1 METKELANVNID
13 ALFERI
19 STLIEESRKQV
30 AKAVNIA
37 EVYTKYEIGRYIV
50 EDEQEGKY
58 RAAYGRQ
65 VLSVLSQKLSDRF
78 GSGWSLET
86 LKSARKFYS
95 VYSLETIGSTLLTQ
109 SEEETLNRNLV
120 NTVYQIQNTSTAP
133 HKFVLSWSHYLVLMR
148 IKNSDARSFY
158 ELECAKQNWSVR
170 WLQRQVNSSLYERI
184 ALSSDKEKV
193 IRMAKEGEIIEKPSD
208 IIKNPVTLEF
218 LGLKQETAYS
228 ESKLENA
235 IIDKMQAFLL
245 EMGKGFLFEA
255 RQKRFTFEEDNYYV
269 DLVFYNR
276 LLQCYVLVD
285 LKVDKLT
292 HQDLGQMQMYVNYY
306 DRYQKLDFEK
316 PTVGIIL
323 CKEKNDALVEL
334 TLPKE
339 SNIYAAQYELY
350 LPDKQELQ
358 AKLKS
363 WIEEF
368 EENEAASA
376 NLNYNEIDQ

>member
-1 METKELANVNID
+1 MNVMETKYIANVNVD

-19 STLIEESRKQV
+19 SALIEESRKKV
-30 AKAVNIA
+30 ATAVNIA

-50 EDEQEGKY
+50 EDEQEGKA
-58 RAAYGRQ
+58 RAAYGKQ
-65 VLSVLSQKLSDRF
+65 VLPILSQKLTDKF
-78 GSGWSLET
+78 GGGWSLET

-95 VYSLETIGSTLLTQ
+95 VYAPLAIGSTALTK
-109 SEEETLNRNLV
+109 SAKGTGKTNLV
-120 NTVYQIQNTSTAP
+120 NSVDQIQIAPAEP

-148 IKNSDARSFY
+148 IKDDGARSFY
-158 ELECAKQNWSVR
+158 EEECAKQNWGVR
-170 WLQRQVNSSLYERI
+170 WLQRQVGSSLYERI
-184 ALSSDKEKV
+184 ALSSDRDKV
-193 IRMAKEGEIIEKPSD
+193 VRMAKEGEIIEKPAD

-218 LGLKQETAYS
+218 LGLKPDAAYS
-228 ESKLENA
+228 ETKLENA
-235 IIDKMQAFLL
+235 IIDKMQTFLL

-255 RQKRFTFEEDNYYV
+255 RQKRFTFDEDNFYV

-276 LLQCYVLVD
+276 LLQCYVLID

-306 DRYQKLDFEK
+306 DRYKKQDFEK
-316 PTVGIIL
+316 PTVGILL

-334 TLPKE
+334 TLPKD
-339 SNIYAAQYELY
+339 SNVYAAQYELY
-350 LPDKQELQ
+350 LPDKKELQ

-368 EENEAASA
+368 EEQEEKNS
-376 NLNYNEIDQ
+376 LK

>member
-120 NTVYQIQNTSTAP
+120 NTVYQIQNTSIAP

-368 EENEAASA
+368 EENEATLA
-376 NLNYNEIDQ
+376 NLNYNEIEQ

>member
-1 METKELANVNID
+1 METKDIANVNID

-19 STLIEESRKQV
+19 SALIEESRKRV
-30 AKAVNIA
+30 ATAVNIA
-37 EVYTKYEIGRYIV
+37 EVYTKYEIGRHIV
-50 EDEQEGKY
+50 EDEQEGKA
-58 RAAYGRQ
+58 RAAYGKQ
-65 VLSVLSQKLSDRF
+65 VLPILSQKLTDKF

-95 VYSLETIGSTLLTQ
+95 VYAPQAIRSTALTKSDKETGKT
-109 SEEETLNRNLV
+109 NLV
-120 NTVYQIQNTSTAP
+120 NSVDQIQIAPAEP

-148 IKNSDARSFY
+148 IKDDGARSFY
-158 ELECAKQNWSVR
+158 EVECAKQNWGVR
-170 WLQRQVNSSLYERI
+170 WLQRQVGSSLYERI
-184 ALSSDKEKV
+184 ALSSDRDKV
-193 IRMAKEGEIIEKPSD
+193 VRMAKEGEIIEQPAD

-218 LGLKQETAYS
+218 LGLKPDAAFSET
-228 ESKLENA
+228 KLENA
-235 IIDKMQAFLL
+235 IIDKMQTFLL

-255 RQKRFTFEEDNYYV
+255 RQKRFTFDEDNFYV

-276 LLQCYVLVD
+276 LLQCYVLID

-306 DRYQKLDFEK
+306 DRYKKQDFEK
-316 PTVGIIL
+316 PTVGILL
-323 CKEKNDALVEL
+323 CKDKNDSLVEL
-334 TLPKE
+334 TLPKD
-339 SNIYAAQYELY
+339 SNVYAAQYELY

-368 EENEAASA
+368 EEQEEKNS
-376 NLNYNEIDQ
+376 LK

>member
-1 METKELANVNID
+1 MNVMETKDIANVNVD

-19 STLIEESRKQV
+19 SALIEESRKRV
-30 AKAVNIA
+30 ATAVNIA

-50 EDEQEGKY
+50 EDEQKGKA
-58 RAAYGRQ
+58 RAAYGKQ
-65 VLSVLSQKLSDRF
+65 VLPILSQKLTDKF

-95 VYSLETIGSTLLTQ
+95 VYAPQAIRSTALTKSDKETGKT
-109 SEEETLNRNLV
+109 NLV
-120 NTVYQIQNTSTAP
+120 NSVDQIQIAPAEP

-148 IKNSDARSFY
+148 IKDDGARSFY
-158 ELECAKQNWSVR
+158 EVECAKQNWAVR
-170 WLQRQVNSSLYERI
+170 WLQRQVGSSLYERI
-184 ALSSDKEKV
+184 ALSSDRDKV
-193 IRMAKEGEIIEKPSD
+193 VRMAKEGEIIEKPAD

-218 LGLKQETAYS
+218 LGLKPDAAYS
-228 ESKLENA
+228 ETKLENA
-235 IIDKMQAFLL
+235 IIDKMQTFLL

-255 RQKRFTFEEDNYYV
+255 RQKRFTFDEDNFYV

-276 LLQCYVLVD
+276 LLQCYVLID

-306 DRYQKLDFEK
+306 DRYKKQDFEK
-316 PTVGIIL
+316 PTVGILL

-334 TLPKE
+334 TLPKD
-339 SNIYAAQYELY
+339 SNVYAAQYELY
-350 LPDKQELQ
+350 LPDKKELQ
-358 AKLKS
+358 DKLKS

-368 EENEAASA
+368 EEQEEKNS
-376 NLNYNEIDQ
+376 LK

>member
-1 METKELANVNID
+1 MNVMETKDIANVNVD

-19 STLIEESRKQV
+19 SALIEESRKEV
-30 AKAVNIA
+30 ATAVNIA

-50 EDEQEGKY
+50 ENEQEGKA
-58 RAAYGRQ
+58 RAAYGKQ
-65 VLSVLSQKLSDRF
+65 VLPILSQKLTDKF

-95 VYSLETIGSTLLTQ
+95 VYAPQAIRSTALTKSDKETGKT
-109 SEEETLNRNLV
+109 NLV
-120 NTVYQIQNTSTAP
+120 NSVDQIQIAPAEP

-148 IKNSDARSFY
+148 IKDDGARSFY
-158 ELECAKQNWSVR
+158 EVECAKQNWAVR
-170 WLQRQVNSSLYERI
+170 WLQRQVGSSLYERI
-184 ALSSDKEKV
+184 ALSSDRDKV
-193 IRMAKEGEIIEKPSD
+193 VRMAKEGEIIEKPAD

-218 LGLKQETAYS
+218 LGLKPDAAYS
-228 ESKLENA
+228 ETKLENA
-235 IIDKMQAFLL
+235 IIDKMQTFLL

-255 RQKRFTFEEDNYYV
+255 RQKRFTFDEDNFYV

-276 LLQCYVLVD
+276 LLQCYVLID

-306 DRYQKLDFEK
+306 DRYKKQDFEK
-316 PTVGIIL
+316 PTVGILL

-334 TLPKE
+334 TLPKD
-339 SNIYAAQYELY
+339 SNVYAAQYELY
-350 LPDKQELQ
+350 LPDKEELQ
-358 AKLKS
+358 DKLKS

-368 EENEAASA
+368 EEQEEKNI
-376 NLNYNEIDQ
+376 LK

>member
-1 METKELANVNID
+1 METKDIANVNVD

-19 STLIEESRKQV
+19 SALIEESRKKV
-30 AKAVNIA
+30 ATAVNIA
-37 EVYTKYEIGRYIV
+37 EVYTKYEIGRHIV
-50 EDEQEGKY
+50 EDEQEGKA
-58 RAAYGRQ
+58 RAAYGKQ
-65 VLSVLSQKLSDRF
+65 VLPILSQKLTDKF

-95 VYSLETIGSTLLTQ
+95 VYAPQAIRSTALTKSDKETGKT
-109 SEEETLNRNLV
+109 NLV
-120 NTVYQIQNTSTAP
+120 NSVDQIQIAPAEP

-148 IKNSDARSFY
+148 IKDDGARSFY
-158 ELECAKQNWSVR
+158 EVECAKQNWGVR
-170 WLQRQVNSSLYERI
+170 WLQRQVGSSLYERI
-184 ALSSDKEKV
+184 ALSSDRDKV
-193 IRMAKEGEIIEKPSD
+193 VRMAKEGEIIEKPAD

-218 LGLKQETAYS
+218 LGLKPDAAYS
-228 ESKLENA
+228 ETKLENA
-235 IIDKMQAFLL
+235 IIDKMQTFLL

-255 RQKRFTFEEDNYYV
+255 RQKRFTFDEDNFYV

-276 LLQCYVLVD
+276 LIQCYVLID

-306 DRYQKLDFEK
+306 DRYKKQDFEK
-316 PTVGIIL
+316 PTVGILL

-334 TLPKE
+334 TLPKD
-339 SNIYAAQYELY
+339 SNVYAAQYELY
-350 LPDKQELQ
+350 LPDKKELQ

-368 EENEAASA
+368 EEQEEKNSPK
-376 NLNYNEIDQ
+376 

>member
-1 METKELANVNID
+1 MNDMETKDIANVNVD

-19 STLIEESRKQV
+19 SALIEESRKKV
-30 AKAVNIA
+30 ATAVNIA
-37 EVYTKYEIGRYIV
+37 EVYAKYEIGHHIV
-50 EDEQEGKY
+50 EDEQEGKA
-58 RAAYGRQ
+58 RAAYGKQ
-65 VLSVLSQKLSDRF
+65 VLPILSQKLTDKF

-95 VYSLETIGSTLLTQ
+95 VYAPQAIRSKALTQ
-109 SEEETLNRNLV
+109 STKGTGKTNLV
-120 NTVYQIQNTSTAP
+120 NSVDQIQIAPAEP

-148 IKNSDARSFY
+148 IKDDGARSFY
-158 ELECAKQNWSVR
+158 EVECAKQNWGVR
-170 WLQRQVNSSLYERI
+170 WLQRQVGSSLYERI
-184 ALSSDKEKV
+184 ALSSDRDKV
-193 IRMAKEGEIIEKPSD
+193 VRMAKEGEIIEQPAD

-218 LGLKQETAYS
+218 LGLKPDAAYS
-228 ESKLENA
+228 ETKLENA
-235 IIDKMQAFLL
+235 IIDKMQTFLL

-255 RQKRFTFEEDNYYV
+255 RQKRFTFDEDNFYV

-276 LLQCYVLVD
+276 LIQCYVLID

-306 DRYQKLDFEK
+306 DRYKKQDFEK
-316 PTVGIIL
+316 PTVGILL

-334 TLPKE
+334 TLPKD
-339 SNIYAAQYELY
+339 SNVYAAQYELY
-350 LPDKQELQ
+350 LPDKKELQ

-368 EENEAASA
+368 EEQEEKNS
-376 NLNYNEIDQ
+376 LK

>member
-1 METKELANVNID
+1 MNVMETKDIANVNVD

-19 STLIEESRKQV
+19 SALIEESRKRV
-30 AKAVNIA
+30 ATAVNIA

-50 EDEQEGKY
+50 EDEQEGKA
-58 RAAYGRQ
+58 RAAYGKQ
-65 VLSVLSQKLSDRF
+65 VLPILSQKLTDKF

-95 VYSLETIGSTLLTQ
+95 VYAPQAIRSTALTKSDKETGKT
-109 SEEETLNRNLV
+109 NLV
-120 NTVYQIQNTSTAP
+120 NSVDQIQIAPAKP

-148 IKNSDARSFY
+148 IKDDGARSFY
-158 ELECAKQNWSVR
+158 EVECAKQNWAVR
-170 WLQRQVNSSLYERI
+170 WLQRQVGSSLYERI
-184 ALSSDKEKV
+184 ALSSDRDKV
-193 IRMAKEGEIIEKPSD
+193 VRMAKEGEIIEKPAD

-218 LGLKQETAYS
+218 LGLKPDAAYS
-228 ESKLENA
+228 ETKLENA
-235 IIDKMQAFLL
+235 IIDKMQTFLL

-255 RQKRFTFEEDNYYV
+255 RQKRFTFDEDNFYV

-276 LLQCYVLVD
+276 LLQCYVLID

-306 DRYQKLDFEK
+306 DRYKKQDFEK
-316 PTVGIIL
+316 PTVGILL

-334 TLPKE
+334 TLPKD
-339 SNIYAAQYELY
+339 SNVYAAQYELY
-350 LPDKQELQ
+350 LPDKKELQ
-358 AKLKS
+358 DKLKS

-368 EENEAASA
+368 EEQEEKNI
-376 NLNYNEIDQ
+376 LK